1 MDTIISQPSQL
12 TPTTNLKSSDI
23 SRPSVA
29 INIDD
34 HSFKKFVPTGIKV
47 RVNVPVQR
55 VNNRAIFAINIDGF
69 IPQFNLA
76 DGFVTPA
83 YRNLFPV
90 QVFENAIDYVSVFQE
105 QLNIPI
111 QTHYICHRLFSGHVN
126 VGIRVTSNTSQT
138 GTFMITQASSCIRNY
153 YRNSTNYRG
162 LKFLNTSEEGT
173 DYAVDSFILGDLSIN
188 RNWGITTVGKQNLP
202 KTDLAQKLYYMFQRQ
217 TANATTAELI
227 RDQPYLEQFME
238 DWLFFTPITN
248 IPNQNGGQIDFEIF
262 FDYSNVTFYMPM
274 KPYLALPNL
283 NTDQQIL
290 NFSATFNN
298 NNGNIVRTAYVYG
311 FSSQSNDTLEKDNKN
326 DEEKC
331 VLVSKPIP
339 NND

>member
-1 MDTIISQPSQL
+1 MDTIISQPQQVN
-12 TPTTNLKSSDI
+12 TTTNIKSSDT
-23 SRPSVA
+23 SKPSVL

-34 HSFKKFVPTGIKV
+34 QAFKKFMPTGIKV

-55 VNNRAIFAINIDGF
+55 VGNRAIFAINVDGW

-76 DGFVTPA
+76 DAFVNTA
-83 YRNLFPV
+83 YRNFFPV
-90 QVFENAIDYVSVFQE
+90 QVFENAINYVEIFQE

-111 QTHYICHRLFSGHVN
+111 QTHYISHRLFSGHVN

-138 GTFMITQASSCIRNY
+138 GTFMITQASTCIRNY
-153 YRNSTNYRG
+153 YRNTTNYRG

-188 RNWGITTVGKQNLP
+188 RNWGISTIGKPNLP
-202 KTDLAQKLYYMFQRQ
+202 KTDLAQKLYYMRQRQ
-217 TANATTAELI
+217 NALANNEQLLI
-227 RDQPYLEQFME
+227 DQPYLEQFTE

-262 FDYSNVTFYMPM
+262 YDYSNVTFYMPM

-283 NTDQQIL
+283 NTGQQIL
-290 NFSATFNN
+290 NFSATFNDKDA
-298 NNGNIVRTAYVYG
+298 GILRQDYVYG
-311 FSSQSNDTLEKDNKN
+311 FSTALDSTLE
-326 DEEKC
+326 EKQRTDD
-331 VLVSKPIP
+331 KKIIKKT
-339 NND
+339 